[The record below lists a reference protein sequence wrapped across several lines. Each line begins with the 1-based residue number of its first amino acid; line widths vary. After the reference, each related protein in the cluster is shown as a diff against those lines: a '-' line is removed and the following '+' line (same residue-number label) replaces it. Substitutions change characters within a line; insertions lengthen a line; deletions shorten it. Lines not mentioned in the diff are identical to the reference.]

1 MTAFSGRPG
10 SRTILVI
17 EDDPAVLQLLHIFLA
32 HGGYE
37 TVSAVTADAAD
48 GILRER
54 EPCAVLFDLS
64 VVRAEPAARLR
75 AWRAARP
82 GTPFILCTG
91 WDPARLTTLFGEDP
105 PDGFLPKPF
114 TSLQLHAELRRAV
127 RLRPSS
133 SSGIAAW
140 QATAVGSFASVRSI
154 LESAL

>member
-1 MTAFSGRPG
+1 MSAIPDHAR
-10 SRTILVI
+10 RAILVI
-17 EDDPAVLQLLHIFLA
+17 EDDPSVLQVLHIFLA

-37 TVSAVTADAAD
+37 TIAAATADAAD

-64 VVRAEPAARLR
+64 VVKAEPAARLR

-114 TSLQLHAELRRAV
+114 TSVQLHAELRRAV
-127 RLRPSS
+127 RLRPSRLGEVTGWHES
-133 SSGIAAW
+133 HIG
-140 QATAVGSFASVRSI
+140 AVAHVRSI
-154 LESAL
+154 LGSAR